1 MKIAFLSWS
10 FFPLIGGAQIFS
22 LNLIKNLIKKGH
34 QVDIYLPSQ
43 PYEDVKKLENL
54 NLNFIRISNF
64 ESFQLKYYDKYLK
77 NKFLKFQKQNC
88 YDIWQVVG
96 SYPPGYLLSE
106 LRSLVPVILR
116 THGEDIQENS
126 VLNYGSGLNPRINKK
141 IHESLNNSKKL
152 IALTND
158 VKTIYLKKK
167 VPENKIEIIPNGID
181 LNLFKTKNFNELD
194 RSKKIKLLS
203 VGRNHK
209 KKGYD
214 LIPETIAKLNENNI
228 EFEWTIIGKNLK
240 DLDFLSNTNLHNQLN
255 IIDEIS
261 PEIKENYNSPSSKLI
276 NKYKEADIF
285 IMTSYLETF
294 GMVLIEAMASGLY
307 IISSNSEGC
316 RNVIEDYK
324 NGILFE
330 KGNTTDLVKKI
341 MELIDNKKLQNEI
354 YSNLTKSVKKYDW
367 DNISNKYIKIYEDEI
382 TNFLPKK

>member
-126 VLNYGSGLNPRINKK
+126 LLNYGSGLNPRINKK

-209 KKGYD
+209 KKVM
-214 LIPETIAKLNENNI
+214 I
-228 EFEWTIIGKNLK
+228 
-240 DLDFLSNTNLHNQLN
+240 
-255 IIDEIS
+255 
-261 PEIKENYNSPSSKLI
+261 
-276 NKYKEADIF
+276 
-285 IMTSYLETF
+285 
-294 GMVLIEAMASGLY
+294 
-307 IISSNSEGC
+307 
-316 RNVIEDYK
+316 
-324 NGILFE
+324 
-330 KGNTTDLVKKI
+330 
-341 MELIDNKKLQNEI
+341 
-354 YSNLTKSVKKYDW
+354 
-367 DNISNKYIKIYEDEI
+367 
-382 TNFLPKK
+382 

>member
-126 VLNYGSGLNPRINKK
+126 LLNY
-141 IHESLNNSKKL
+141 E
-152 IALTND
+152 
-158 VKTIYLKKK
+158 
-167 VPENKIEIIPNGID
+167 
-181 LNLFKTKNFNELD
+181 
-194 RSKKIKLLS
+194 
-203 VGRNHK
+203 
-209 KKGYD
+209 
-214 LIPETIAKLNENNI
+214 
-228 EFEWTIIGKNLK
+228 
-240 DLDFLSNTNLHNQLN
+240 
-255 IIDEIS
+255 
-261 PEIKENYNSPSSKLI
+261 
-276 NKYKEADIF
+276 
-285 IMTSYLETF
+285 
-294 GMVLIEAMASGLY
+294 
-307 IISSNSEGC
+307 
-316 RNVIEDYK
+316 
-324 NGILFE
+324 
-330 KGNTTDLVKKI
+330 
-341 MELIDNKKLQNEI
+341 
-354 YSNLTKSVKKYDW
+354 
-367 DNISNKYIKIYEDEI
+367 
-382 TNFLPKK
+382 